1 MTDFNTLY
9 LGFKQSSTYSM
20 LRDSTKSHYEYLVGR
35 YLEKITNVQGPVT
48 PAVAQ
53 KVCDNFAVDS
63 GVAMAHHIRRAVSAI
78 HNYGVRTGQVSI
90 NPFSTVRLPNEKSR
104 EVVWDLEDVTVL
116 YQIGTGSFG
125 DDYTLRERSCAAM
138 GWVSYATAQ
147 RLSQIAVLKASEV
160 TSTHLMVTQT
170 KRGVKVTVP
179 IDSKVADVVQRHAHL
194 NGPLVFGEWSKPQQ
208 ISKAFDRI
216 RRKAKLD
223 PAYQLRDMRR
233 TRIVEM
239 YDHGCTDAEV
249 MSWSGH
255 QDPSSLKPYR
265 AIWGRELSPV
275 AQNAYD
281 KLNGVT

>member
-9 LGFKQSSTYSM
+9 SDFKQSSTYGS
-20 LRDSTKSHYEYLVGR
+20 LRKSTQDHYEYLIKR
-35 YLEKITNVQGPVT
+35 YLEKVDGVSGPVT

-63 GVAMAHHIRRAVSAI
+63 GVAMSHHIRRAVSAVY
-78 HNYGVRTGQVSI
+78 NYGVRTGRVQV
-90 NPFSTVRLPNEKSR
+90 NPFTTVRLPNEKSR
-104 EVVWDLEDVTVL
+104 EVVWELADVDVL
-116 YQIGTGSFG
+116 YQIGNGSFG
-125 DDYTLRERSCAAM
+125 TDYTARERSCAAM

-147 RLSQIAVLKASEV
+147 RLSQIAELRSTEV
-160 TSTHLMVTQT
+160 SNTHLMVTQS

-179 IDSKVADVVQRHAHL
+179 IDNKVYNLVQQHVAV
-194 NGPLVFGEWSKPQQ
+194 NGLLVFGYWTKPQQ

-223 PAYQLRDMRR
+223 PSYQLRDMRR

-239 YDHGCTDAEV
+239 YDKGCTDAEV

-255 QDPSSLKPYR
+255 QDSASLKPYR
-265 AIWGRELSPV
+265 AIWGREFSPV

-281 KLNGVT
+281 KLNS